1 LNGAHAV
8 ERLERLEREAGKFMA
23 ATEKIARFL
32 VDTGFRDIPRGA
44 VETAKRTALDC
55 VGAALAGVTEPVS
68 QTVTGYVTKLGGPP
82 QVSVFGAGVK
92 VSLADAALANGSIAH
107 ALDYDDCGV
116 KIGHPSVLVF
126 PAVLSLG
133 EHLGASGQDILTA
146 YILGLEIE
154 GKLALHA
161 DFKLMQA
168 RLNHQTW
175 YGSIGAAAAC
185 AKLLKLDG
193 EKTRMALGIAANFAC
208 GLSANHGSMAGAM
221 AAGNACRNGLT
232 AALMAQNGITAN
244 ANIIEAKN
252 GFYDTLVGPGH
263 HDAER
268 MADGLGKPFYIES
281 PGIGLKKY
289 PSCYH
294 THRALDGVFQLL
306 GEHRLSDKDIVEVDV
321 GTSERAMRVLAFTEP
336 ATPYQAKFSMPYCI
350 AAAVV
355 DREVTLE
362 TFTDHKFQDRHIV
375 QTRKKVHLSFPDVPI
390 WPGLAD
396 VGPDTEFVGN
406 PVTIRTTDGRSYSA
420 RVDIPRGDPALPLT
434 DDELLSKYRDCAR
447 SRLGPND
454 MDSSVGMVLGLEKVA
469 EIGTLMA
476 TLSSPLHET

>member
-1 LNGAHAV
+1 MG
-8 ERLERLEREAGKFMA
+8 
-23 ATEKIARFL
+23 ATEKIAGFV
-32 VDTGFRDIPRGA
+32 VDTGYEDIPRDA
-44 VETAKRTALDC
+44 VEKAKRTALDC
-55 VGAALAGVTEPVS
+55 LGAALAGVVEPVS
-68 QTVTGYVTKLGGPP
+68 QAITGYVTKLGGPS
-82 QVSVFGAGVK
+82 QASVFGAGLK
-92 VSLADAALANGSIAH
+92 VSVQDAAMANGVIAH

-116 KIGHPSVLVF
+116 KIGHPSVLVL

-146 YILGLEIE
+146 YILGLEVE

-185 AKLLKLDG
+185 AKLLRLDVA
-193 EKTRMALGIAANFAC
+193 KTRMALGIGANLAC

-221 AAGNACRNGLT
+221 AAGNACRNGVV
-232 AALMAQNGITAN
+232 AALMAREGVTAN
-244 ANIIEAKN
+244 ANIVETKN
-252 GFYDTLVGPGH
+252 GFYDTIVGRDH
-263 HDAER
+263 YDSER
-268 MADGLGKPFYIES
+268 MAESLGNPFYLES
-281 PGIGLKKY
+281 PGIGIKKY

-321 GTSERAMRVLAFTEP
+321 GTSERAMRVLAFSEP
-336 ATPYQAKFSMPYCI
+336 ETPYQAKYSMPYCI

-355 DREVTLE
+355 DRRVTLD
-362 TFTDHKFQDRHIV
+362 TFSSDKMEDRGIV
-375 QTRKKVHLSFPDVPI
+375 EARKKVRLSFPDVPI

-396 VGPDTEFVGN
+396 VDPDTEFVGN
-406 PVTIRTTDGRSYSA
+406 PVTIRTTDGRSYST

-434 DDELLSKYRDCAR
+434 DDELLSKYRDCGRIQLRADDIER
-447 SRLGPND
+447 SV
-454 MDSSVGMVLGLEKVA
+454 SFALGLETMA
-469 EIGTLMA
+469 DIGTLIA
-476 TLSSPLHET
+476 ALRAPTRTA

>member
-1 LNGAHAV
+1 MG
-8 ERLERLEREAGKFMA
+8 
-23 ATEKIARFL
+23 ATEKIARFI
-32 VDTGFRDIPRGA
+32 VDSGYEDIPRDA
-44 VETAKRTALDC
+44 VEKAKRTALDC
-55 VGAALAGVTEPVS
+55 LGAALGGVVETVS
-68 QTVTGYVTKLGGPP
+68 RTITGYVSKLGGPP
-82 QVSVFGAGVK
+82 QSSVFGSDLK
-92 VSLADAALANGSIAH
+92 VSVQDAALANGAIAH

-116 KIGHPSVLVF
+116 KIGHPSVLVL

-133 EHLGASGQDILTA
+133 EHLGASGQEILTA

-185 AKLLKLDG
+185 AKLLKLDVA
-193 EKTRMALGIAANFAC
+193 KTRMALGIAANFAC
-208 GLSANHGSMAGAM
+208 GLSANHGSMTGAM
-221 AAGNACRNGLT
+221 AAGNACRNGVI
-232 AALMAQNGITAN
+232 AALMAQEGITAN
-244 ANIIEAKN
+244 PDIIEAKN
-252 GFYDTLVGPGH
+252 GFYDTLVGAGH
-263 HDAER
+263 YDAER
-268 MADGLGKPFYIES
+268 TAESLGKPFYSES

-306 GEHRLSDKDIVEVDV
+306 GEHRLSDKDIAEVDV
-321 GTSERAMRVLAFTEP
+321 GTSERALHDPASTEP
-336 ATPYQAKFSMPYCI
+336 ATPYQAKYSMPYCI

-355 DREVTLE
+355 DHQVTLD
-362 TFTDHKFQDRHIV
+362 TFTDHKFEDRNIV
-375 QTRKKVHLSFPDVPI
+375 EARKKVHLSFPDVPI

-406 PVTIRTTDGRSYSA
+406 PVTIRTRDGQSYSA

-434 DDELLSKYRDCAR
+434 DDELLSKYRDCGR
-447 SRLGPND
+447 SQLRPDD
-454 MDSSVGMVLGLEKVA
+454 MERGVGLVLGLEKL
-469 EIGTLMA
+469 EDIGTLTA
-476 TLSSPLHET
+476 ILRSSFGNA

>member
-1 LNGAHAV
+1 MG
-8 ERLERLEREAGKFMA
+8 
-23 ATEKIARFL
+23 ATEKIARFIA
-32 VDTGFRDIPRGA
+32 DTGYEDIPRDA
-44 VETAKRTALDC
+44 VEKAKRTALDC
-55 VGAALAGVTEPVS
+55 LGAALAGTVEPVS
-68 QTVTGYVTKLGGPP
+68 QAITGYITRLGGPP
-82 QVSVFGAGVK
+82 QASVFGADIQASVP
-92 VSLADAALANGSIAH
+92 DAALGNGSIAH

-116 KIGHPSVLVF
+116 KIGHPSVLVL

-133 EHLGASGQDILTA
+133 EHVGASGQDTLAA

-185 AKLLKLDG
+185 AKLLRLDVA
-193 EKTRMALGIAANFAC
+193 KTRMALGIAANFAC
-208 GLSANHGSMAGAM
+208 GLAANHGSMAAAAG
-221 AAGNACRNGLT
+221 AGNACRNGVV
-232 AALMAQNGITAN
+232 AALMAQEGITAN
-244 ANIIEAKN
+244 PDIIEAKN

-263 HDAER
+263 YDAGR
-268 MADGLGKPFYIES
+268 MAESLGNPFYIES

-294 THRALDGVFQLL
+294 THRALDGVFQLME
-306 GEHRLSDKDIVEVDV
+306 EHRLSDKDIAEVEV
-321 GTSERAMRVLAFTEP
+321 GTSERAMRVLAFSDP
-336 ATPYQAKFSMPYCI
+336 ATPYQAKYSMPHCI

-355 DREVTLE
+355 DHQVTLD
-362 TFTDHKFQDRHIV
+362 TFTFHKMEDRAIV
-375 QTRKKVHLSFPDVPI
+375 EARKKVHLSFPNVPI

-396 VGPDTEFVGN
+396 VGPDTKFVGN

-434 DDELLSKYRDCAR
+434 DDELLTKYRECAR
-447 SRLGPND
+447 SQLRPD
-454 MDSSVGMVLGLEKVA
+454 DIERSVGLVLGLERVTD
-469 EIGTLMA
+469 IGTLMA
-476 TLSSPLHET
+476 ILRSPSLRKA

>member
-1 LNGAHAV
+1 MG
-8 ERLERLEREAGKFMA
+8 
-23 ATEKIARFL
+23 ATEKIAGFI
-32 VDTGFRDIPRGA
+32 VDNGYEDIPRDA
-44 VETAKRTALDC
+44 VEKAKRTALDC
-55 VGAALAGVTEPVS
+55 LGAALAGVVEPVS
-68 QTVTGYVTKLGGPP
+68 QTITAYITKLGGPA
-82 QVSVFGAGVK
+82 QASVFGAGLK
-92 VSLADAALANGSIAH
+92 VSVPDAALANGVIAH
-107 ALDYDDCGV
+107 AMDYDDCGV
-116 KIGHPSVLVF
+116 KIGHPSVLVL

-133 EHLGASGQDILTA
+133 EQLGASGQDILTA
-146 YILGLEIE
+146 YILGLEVE

-185 AKLLKLDG
+185 AKLLRLDVT
-193 EKTRMALGIAANFAC
+193 KTRMALGIGGNFAC

-221 AAGNACRNGLT
+221 AAGNACRNGVT
-232 AALMAQNGITAN
+232 AALMAQEGVTAN
-244 ANIIEAKN
+244 PNIIEAKN
-252 GFYDTLVGPGH
+252 GFYDTLVGRDH
-263 HDAER
+263 YDAER
-268 MADGLGKPFYIES
+268 MAEGLGNPFYIES

-306 GEHRLSDKDIVEVDV
+306 GEHRLSDKNIAEVDV
-321 GTSERAMRVLAFTEP
+321 GTSERAMRVLAFSEP
-336 ATPYQAKFSMPYCI
+336 ATPYQAKYSMPHCI

-355 DREVTLE
+355 DRQVTLD
-362 TFTDHKFQDRHIV
+362 TFTYDKMTDRDIV
-375 QTRKKVHLSFPDVPI
+375 EAKKKVHLSFPDVPI

-434 DDELLSKYRDCAR
+434 DEELLSKYRDCGR
-447 SRLGPND
+447 SQLRPD
-454 MDSSVGMVLGLEKVA
+454 DIERSVNLTLGLERMA
-469 EIGTLMA
+469 DIGTLMA
-476 TLSSPLHET
+476 ALRSPSREA

>member
-1 LNGAHAV
+1 MGATA
-8 ERLERLEREAGKFMA
+8 
-23 ATEKIARFL
+23 KIARFI
-32 VDTGFRDIPRGA
+32 VDTGYEDIPRDA
-44 VETAKRTALDC
+44 MEKAKRTALDC
-55 VGAALAGVTEPVS
+55 LGAALAGVVEPVS
-68 QTVTGYVTKLGGPP
+68 QTITAYVTKLGGPP
-82 QVSVFGAGVK
+82 RASVFGAGRK
-92 VSLADAALANGSIAH
+92 VSVQDAALANGVIAH

-133 EHLGASGQDILTA
+133 ELLGASGQDILTA
-146 YILGLEIE
+146 YILGLEVE
-154 GKLALHA
+154 SKLALHA

-185 AKLLKLDG
+185 AKLLRLDVA
-193 EKTRMALGIAANFAC
+193 KTRMALGIGANFAC

-221 AAGNACRNGLT
+221 AAGHACRNGVT
-232 AALMAQNGITAN
+232 AALMAQEGITAN

-252 GFYDTLVGPGH
+252 GFYDTLVGKDH
-263 HDAER
+263 YDAER
-268 MADGLGKPFYIES
+268 MADDLGNPFYIES

-306 GEHRLSDKDIVEVDV
+306 GEHRLSDKDIIEVDV
-321 GTSERAMRVLAFTEP
+321 GTSERAMRVLAFSEP
-336 ATPYQAKFSMPYCI
+336 ETPYQAKFSMPHCI

-355 DREVTLE
+355 DHQVTLD
-362 TFTDHKFQDRHIV
+362 TFTSHKLEDRNIIEA
-375 QTRKKVHLSFPDVPI
+375 RKKVHLSFPDVPI

-406 PVTIRTTDGRSYSA
+406 PVKIRTTDGRSYNA

-434 DDELLSKYRDCAR
+434 DNELLSKYRDCGR
-447 SRLGPND
+447 SQLRPDAIEQSL
-454 MDSSVGMVLGLEKVA
+454 SLALGLENVVD
-469 EIGTLMA
+469 IGTLM
-476 TLSSPLHET
+476 TILSSPSRES

>member
-1 LNGAHAV
+1 MG
-8 ERLERLEREAGKFMA
+8 
-23 ATEKIARFL
+23 ATEKIARFI
-32 VDTGFRDIPRGA
+32 VDAGYEDIPRDA
-44 VETAKRTALDC
+44 VEKAKRTALDC
-55 VGAALAGVTEPVS
+55 LGAALAGVAEPVS
-68 QTVTGYVTKLGGPP
+68 QTITGYVTNLGGPP
-82 QVSVFGAGVK
+82 QASVFGAGIK
-92 VSLADAALANGSIAH
+92 VSVPDAALANGVIAH

-116 KIGHPSVLVF
+116 KIGHPSVLVL

-133 EHLGASGQDILTA
+133 EHLRASGRDILTA
-146 YILGLEIE
+146 YIVGLEVE

-185 AKLLKLDG
+185 AKLLRLDVA
-193 EKTRMALGIAANFAC
+193 KTRMALGIGANFAC

-221 AAGNACRNGLT
+221 AAGNACRNGVV
-232 AALMAQNGITAN
+232 AALMAQEGVTAN
-244 ANIIEAKN
+244 PNIIEAKN
-252 GFYDTLVGPGH
+252 GFYDTLVDRDH
-263 HDAER
+263 YDAVR
-268 MADGLGKPFYIES
+268 MAEGLGNPFYIES

-321 GTSERAMRVLAFTEP
+321 GTSERAMRVLAFSEP
-336 ATPYQAKFSMPYCI
+336 ETPYQAKYSMPYCI

-355 DREVTLE
+355 DHQVTLD
-362 TFTDHKFQDRHIV
+362 TFTAHKMEDRGIV
-375 QTRKKVHLSFPDVPI
+375 ETRKKVHLSFPDLPI

-406 PVTIRTTDGRSYSA
+406 PITIRTTDGRSYSA

-434 DDELLSKYRDCAR
+434 DDELLAKYRDCGHSQLR
-447 SRLGPND
+447 PDEIEHSLD
-454 MDSSVGMVLGLEKVA
+454 LVLGLERVA
-469 EIGTLMA
+469 DIGKLIA
-476 TLSSPLHET
+476 TLRSPSHEA

>member
-1 LNGAHAV
+1 
-8 ERLERLEREAGKFMA
+8 M
-23 ATEKIARFL
+23 EK
-32 VDTGFRDIPRGA
+32 
-44 VETAKRTALDC
+44 AKRTALDC
-55 VGAALAGVTEPVS
+55 VGAALAGVVEPVS
-68 QTVTGYVTKLGGPP
+68 QTITGYVKKLGGPA
-82 QVSVFGAGVK
+82 QASVFGAGLK
-92 VSLADAALANGSIAH
+92 VSVADAALANGCIAH

-116 KIGHPSVLVF
+116 KIGHPSVLVL

-185 AKLLKLDG
+185 AKLLRLDVA
-193 EKTRMALGIAANFAC
+193 KTRMALGIAGNFAC

-221 AAGNACRNGLT
+221 AAGQRLPKRRDRRSDGQRRNHGQPQHHRSEERFLRHAGGPRPLRRGT
-232 AALMAQNGITAN
+232 HGGWIWANRSTSSLRVSGSRNTQAAITLIARWT
-244 ANIIEAKN
+244 E
-252 GFYDTLVGPGH
+252 
-263 HDAER
+263 
-268 MADGLGKPFYIES
+268 
-281 PGIGLKKY
+281 
-289 PSCYH
+289 C
-294 THRALDGVFQLL
+294 FQLL
-306 GEHRLSDKDIVEVDV
+306 DEHRLSDKDIAEVDV

-355 DREVTLE
+355 DHRVTLE
-362 TFTDHKFQDRHIV
+362 TFTAHKFGDRDIIE
-375 QTRKKVHLSFPDVPI
+375 TRKKIHLSFPDVPI

-406 PVTIRTTDGRSYSA
+406 PVTIRTTDGRTYSA
-420 RVDIPRGDPALPLT
+420 RVDIPRGDPALPLS
-434 DDELLSKYRDCAR
+434 DDELLVKYRDCGR
-447 SRLGPND
+447 SQLRPD
-454 MDSSVGMVLGLEKVA
+454 DIERSVGLVLGLERVTDVA
-469 EIGTLMA
+469 TLMA
-476 TLSSPLHET
+476 TLGSPRAKAWD

>member
-1 LNGAHAV
+1 
-8 ERLERLEREAGKFMA
+8 MA
-23 ATEKIARFL
+23 ATEKIARFI
-32 VDTGFRDIPRGA
+32 VGIGYENIPGDA
-44 VETAKRTALDC
+44 VEKAKRTALDC
-55 VGAALAGVTEPVS
+55 LGAALAGVVEPVG
-68 QTVTGYVTKLGGPP
+68 QTITGYVTKLGGPP
-82 QVSVFGAGVK
+82 QASVFGAGLK
-92 VSLADAALANGSIAH
+92 VSVQDAALANGAIAH

-116 KIGHPSVLVF
+116 KIGHPSVLVL

-154 GKLALHA
+154 GKMALHA

-175 YGSIGAAAAC
+175 YGSIGASAAC
-185 AKLLKLDG
+185 AKLLRLDVD
-193 EKTRMALGIAANFAC
+193 KTRMALGIAANFAC

-221 AAGNACRNGLT
+221 AAGNACRNGVV
-232 AALMAQNGITAN
+232 AALMAQEGFTAN
-244 ANIIEAKN
+244 PNIIEAKN

-263 HDAER
+263 YDAER

-294 THRALDGVFQLL
+294 THRALDGVFQLI
-306 GEHRLSDKDIVEVDV
+306 GEHRLSDKDIAEVDV
-321 GTSERAMRVLAFTEP
+321 GTSERAMRVLAFSEP
-336 ATPYQAKFSMPYCI
+336 ATPYQAKFSMPHCI

-355 DREVTLE
+355 DHQVTLD
-362 TFTDHKFQDRHIV
+362 TFTSHKMEDRGILE
-375 QTRKKVHLSFPDVPI
+375 TRKKVHLSFPDVPI

-396 VGPDTEFVGN
+396 VGPETEFVGN

-420 RVDIPRGDPALPLT
+420 RVDIPHGDPALPLT
-434 DDELLSKYRDCAR
+434 DEELLAKYRECGR
-447 SRLGPND
+447 SQLSSDDIER
-454 MDSSVGMVLGLEKVA
+454 SVGLVLGLETVA
-469 EIGTLMA
+469 DIGTLMT
-476 TLSSPLHET
+476 TLGSSVREA

>member
-1 LNGAHAV
+1 MG
-8 ERLERLEREAGKFMA
+8 

-32 VDTGFRDIPRGA
+32 VDTKYEDVPREA
-44 VETAKRTALDC
+44 MEIAKRTALDC
-55 VGAALAGVTEPVS
+55 VGAALAGVGEPVS
-68 QTVTGYVTKLGGPP
+68 QTITGYVTKLGGTP
-82 QVSVFGAGVK
+82 QASVFGKGLKISV
-92 VSLADAALANGSIAH
+92 ADAALANGTIAH

-116 KIGHPSVLVF
+116 KIGHPSVLVL
-126 PAVLSLG
+126 PAVLSLS
-133 EHLGASGQDILTA
+133 EHLGVTGEDLLTA
-146 YILGLEIE
+146 YILGLEVE

-185 AKLLKLDG
+185 AKLLRLDIA
-193 EKTRMALGIAANFAC
+193 KTTMALGIAGNFAC

-221 AAGNACRNGLT
+221 AAGNACRNGVV
-232 AALMAQNGITAN
+232 AALMAKEGITAN
-244 ANIIEAKN
+244 PNIIEAKN
-252 GFYDTLVGPGH
+252 GFYDTLVGPDH
-263 HDAER
+263 YDAER

-306 GEHRLSDKDIVEVDV
+306 NKHGLSDQDIAEVDV
-321 GTSERAMRVLAFTEP
+321 GTSERAMRVLAFSQP
-336 ATPYQAKFSMPYCI
+336 ATPYQAKYSMPYCI

-355 DREVTLE
+355 DKQVTLE
-362 TFTDHKFQDRHIV
+362 TFTDHKFEDRHIAEA
-375 QTRKKVHLSFPDVPI
+375 RKKVHLSFPDVPI

-406 PVTIRTTDGRSYSA
+406 PVTIRTTDGQSYSA

-434 DDELLSKYRDCAR
+434 DNELLSKYCDCAR
-447 SRLGPND
+447 SQLRAED
-454 MDSSVGMVLGLEKVA
+454 IKESVDLLLGLQKVTD
-469 EIGTLMA
+469 IPKLMA
-476 TLSSPLHET
+476 TLGSSVRAT

>member
-1 LNGAHAV
+1 MGAS
-8 ERLERLEREAGKFMA
+8 
-23 ATEKIARFL
+23 EKIARFI
-32 VDTGFRDIPRGA
+32 VDTGYEGVPCDV
-44 VETAKRTALDC
+44 VEKAKRTALDC
-55 VGAALAGVTEPVS
+55 MGAALAGVTEPVS
-68 QTVTGYVTKLGGPP
+68 QTITGYATKLGGPA
-82 QVSVFGAGVK
+82 QASVFGAGQK
-92 VSLADAALANGSIAH
+92 VSVQDAALANGGIAH

-116 KIGHPSVLVF
+116 KIGHPSVLVL

-133 EHLGASGQDILTA
+133 EHLGASGKDILAA
-146 YILGLEIE
+146 YIVGLEVE

-185 AKLLKLDG
+185 AKLLKLDVD
-193 EKTRMALGIAANFAC
+193 KTRAMLGIAANFAC

-221 AAGNACRNGLT
+221 AAGNACRNGVT
-232 AALMAQNGITAN
+232 AALMAQAGVTAN
-244 ANIIEAKN
+244 INIIETKN
-252 GFYDTLVGPGH
+252 GFYDTLVGRDH
-263 HDAER
+263 YDAER
-268 MADGLGKPFYIES
+268 MAASLGKPFYLES
-281 PGIGLKKY
+281 PGISLKKY

-294 THRALDGVFQLL
+294 THRALDGIFQLL
-306 GEHRLSDKDIVEVDV
+306 GEHRLSDEEIAEVDV

-355 DREVTLE
+355 DRQVTLD
-362 TFTDHKFQDRHIV
+362 TFTPRKFEDPKIIA
-375 QTRKKVHLSFPDVPI
+375 TRKKVHLSFPDVPI

-420 RVDIPRGDPALPLT
+420 RVDTPRGDPALPLT
-434 DDELLSKYRDCAR
+434 DDELLAKYRECAGGQLR
-447 SRLGPND
+447 PDGIEHSIE
-454 MDSSVGMVLGLEKVA
+454 SVLGLEKVA
-469 EIGTLMA
+469 DVATLMT
-476 TLSSPLHET
+476 TLGWQANGT

>member
-1 LNGAHAV
+1 MGV
-8 ERLERLEREAGKFMA
+8 
-23 ATEKIARFL
+23 TEKIAGFI
-32 VDTGFRDIPRGA
+32 VDTDYEDIPRDT
-44 VETAKRTALDC
+44 VEKAKRTALDC
-55 VGAALAGVTEPVS
+55 LGAALAGVGEPVS
-68 QTVTGYVTKLGGPP
+68 QTITGYATKLGGPP
-82 QVSVFGAGVK
+82 QASVFGAGVK
-92 VSLADAALANGSIAH
+92 VSVRDAALANGVIAH
-107 ALDYDDCGV
+107 SLDYDDCGV
-116 KIGHPSVLVF
+116 KIGHPSVLVL

-133 EHLGASGQDILTA
+133 EHLGASGRDILTA
-146 YILGLEIE
+146 YMLGLEIE

-185 AKLLKLDG
+185 AKLLRLDVA
-193 EKTRMALGIAANFAC
+193 KTRMALGIGANFAC

-221 AAGNACRNGLT
+221 AAGNACCNGMT
-232 AALMAQNGITAN
+232 AALMAQQGITAN
-244 ANIIEAKN
+244 PNIIETKN
-252 GFYDTLVGPGH
+252 GFYDTLIGAGH
-263 HDAER
+263 YDAER

-321 GTSERAMRVLAFTEP
+321 GTSERAMRVLAFSEP
-336 ATPYQAKFSMPYCI
+336 ETPYQAKYSMPYCI

-355 DREVTLE
+355 DRQVTLD
-362 TFTDHKFQDRHIV
+362 TFTAHKMEDRNIV
-375 QTRKKVHLSFPDVPI
+375 EARKKVRLSFPDVPI

-406 PVTIRTTDGRSYSA
+406 PVTIRTKGGRSYNA

-434 DDELLSKYRDCAR
+434 DDELLAKYRDCGR
-447 SRLGPND
+447 SQL
-454 MDSSVGMVLGLEKVA
+454 SSDDIERSVSLVLELEKVSN
-469 EIGTLMA
+469 IGTLTA
-476 TLSSPLHET
+476 KFSSRSRKA

>member
-1 LNGAHAV
+1 
-8 ERLERLEREAGKFMA
+8 MA
-23 ATEKIARFL
+23 ATEKMARFI
-32 VDTGFRDIPRGA
+32 VDIGYADIPRVA
-44 VETAKRTALDC
+44 VEKAKRTGLDC

-68 QTVTGYVTKLGGPP
+68 QTITGYVTKLGGPA
-82 QVSVFGAGVK
+82 QASVFGAGIKISVQ
-92 VSLADAALANGSIAH
+92 DAALANGCISH

-116 KIGHPSVLVF
+116 KIGHPSVLVL

-133 EHLGASGQDILTA
+133 EHLGASGRDILAA
-146 YILGLEIE
+146 YIVGLEVE

-185 AKLLKLDG
+185 AKLLRLDVA
-193 EKTRMALGIAANFAC
+193 KTRMALGIAGNSAC

-221 AAGNACRNGLT
+221 AAGNACHNGVT
-232 AALMAQNGITAN
+232 AALMAQVGVTAN
-244 ANIIEAKN
+244 PNIIEAKN

-263 HDAER
+263 YDAER

-294 THRALDGVFQLL
+294 THRPLDGVFQLL
-306 GEHRLSDKDIVEVDV
+306 GEHRLSDKDIAEVDV

-355 DREVTLE
+355 DRQVTLE
-362 TFTDHKFQDRHIV
+362 TFTDRKFEDRNIV
-375 QTRKKVHLSFPDVPI
+375 ETRKKVHLSFPDVPI

-406 PVTIRTTDGRSYSA
+406 PVTIKTTDGRSYSA
-420 RVDIPRGDPALPLT
+420 RVDIPRGDPALPLS
-434 DDELLSKYRDCAR
+434 DDELLAKYRDCAR
-447 SRLGPND
+447 SQLRAD
-454 MDSSVGMVLGLEKVA
+454 DIERSVGVVLGLERVMD
-469 EIGTLMA
+469 IGALMA
-476 TLSSPLHET
+476 TLGRG